1 MPPAVRW
8 EIVGGSDKGG
18 ILVRE
23 DASTKSAELGRSL
36 AVLRKPTGTLKWMV
50 YKGKFHQKWT
60 DLGVPLFQE
69 TPNW

>member
-36 AVLRKPTGTLKWMV
+36 YGSSVETGEEME
-50 YKGKFHQKWT
+50 
-60 DLGVPLFQE
+60 GVTRVAKHGAKQ
-69 TPNW
+69 